1 MMDPKKDPRRNA
13 SGYMDL
19 TAYEAIRNVEREA
32 EAEERFKKLLNT
44 IFYICDLAGFHIENR
59 LEIRDKKTGKVW
71 R

>member
-1 MMDPKKDPRRNA
+1 MDPKKDPRRNS
-13 SGYMDL
+13 SGYMDM
-19 TAYEAIRNVEREA
+19 TAFKAIEKVDREIEAQARY
-32 EAEERFKKLLNT
+32 KKLLST